1 MSTGPDPDIAP
12 ALGAALI
19 TPAEP
24 AVKHYRKK
32 PVTVATL
39 EWTGSN
45 IAALREF
52 TGDRGY
58 LDRTSGPLRVWNTE
72 EGDWITCPVGHS
84 VVRGR
89 LGEFYP
95 ISPAALEATYEPAGD
110 VPDE

>member
-1 MSTGPDPDIAP
+1 MSTEPDRDITPAP
-12 ALGAALI
+12 GAALI

-58 LDRTSGPLRVWNTE
+58 LDRTSGPLRIWNTE